1 MDEPKLYDADYSVI
15 PRHVRRSQAYRSC
28 TPEAKLL
35 LALMAGQ
42 LDETGS
48 NNGHLTIDEGLFSE
62 IVARGLV

>member
-1 MDEPKLYDADYSVI
+1 MAKLKLYDANYSII
-15 PRHVRRSQAYRSC
+15 PRHIRRSKSYRALS
-28 TPEAKLL
+28 PEAKLL

-42 LDETGS
+42 LDKTGS